1 MQYRLGDDWWMA
13 WTNDMRLSAGGILE
27 GRRMN
32 DLERAGRS
40 KEVTHFTSRPS
51 GMRSE
56 VGSSYHLSGL
66 QGERWPQWRSGLW
79 SEQGSERT
87 STKEEENTEDFAGM
101 GGSKGN
107 QGRTSGLPLEG
118 VGARLQKGPSEWES
132 MGWVMTWD
140 HERHKV
146 A

>member
-66 QGERWPQWRSGLW
+66 QGER
-79 SEQGSERT
+79 
-87 STKEEENTEDFAGM
+87 
-101 GGSKGN
+101 
-107 QGRTSGLPLEG
+107 
-118 VGARLQKGPSEWES
+118 
-132 MGWVMTWD
+132 
-140 HERHKV
+140 
-146 A
+146 